1 MSITDSILYSPQV
14 FVWIGDGANEV
25 EKAEAVTV
33 AMVKLKIIP
42 RARVGYEIIN
52 SQRGVSYIIS
62 YPTTASRVTVL
73 SKTPAKYVRKL
84 K

>member
-1 MSITDSILYSPQV
+1 M

-33 AMVKLKIIP
+33 AMVKFKIIP
-42 RARVGYEIIN
+42 RARVGYEMIN
-52 SQRGVSYIIS
+52 NQRGVGYIFS
-62 YPTTASRVTVL
+62 YPTSASRVIVSL
-73 SKTPAKYVRKL
+73 KTPAKYVRKL